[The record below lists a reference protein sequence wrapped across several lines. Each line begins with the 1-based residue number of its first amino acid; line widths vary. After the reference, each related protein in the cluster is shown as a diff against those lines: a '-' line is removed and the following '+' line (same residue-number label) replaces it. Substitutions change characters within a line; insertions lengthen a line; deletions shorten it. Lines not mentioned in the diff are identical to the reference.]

1 MLITQCLLL
10 IITLNKG
17 VINMNIKK
25 IGLTALAASL
35 VSVSAHAGEM
45 SVAGSASIGIKNN
58 SGNDGGKSITMG
70 DQLTITGGGELDN
83 GLNVALS
90 FVIDHGDG
98 DEAVNAFDSH
108 SITISSD
115 AMGSIVIAG
124 EGAGNAQ
131 SALDTTAAGD
141 IWDNG
146 FKHHTTGAGSATNI
160 AYVPMQGSDASN
172 SSINY
177 TLPSMVDGLSVS
189 ASYSPGGTA
198 VESTSAFAFTYTG
211 VEGLTVSYGAGEAGS
226 TTAGKKGDVTTMKGS
241 YAIGSFTAAYSNT
254 EADMESGGTDEEMD
268 SFKLSYSVTDDLS
281 VSYGSETHETSGQST
296 DEEFESISVSY
307 TTGGMTLTA
316 ATYEASGLGNN
327 SGKAGEAERWK
338 LGASFAF

>member
-1 MLITQCLLL
+1 
-10 IITLNKG
+10 
-17 VINMNIKK
+17 MNIKK

-35 VSVSAHAGEM
+35 VSVSAHAGEI

-70 DQLTITGGGELDN
+70 DQLTFTGGGELDN

-90 FVIDHGDG
+90 FVIDHGDA
-98 DEAVNAFDSH
+98 DESVNAFDGH

-146 FKHHTTGAGSATNI
+146 FKHHTTGAGSSTNI

-211 VEGLTVSYGAGEAGS
+211 IEGLTVSYGAGEAGS

-268 SFKLSYSVTDDLS
+268 SFKLSYTVTDDLS

>member
-1 MLITQCLLL
+1 
-10 IITLNKG
+10 
-17 VINMNIKK
+17 MNIKK
-25 IGLTALAASL
+25 IGLTALASSL
-35 VSVSAHAGEM
+35 VVTSAVAGEM
-45 SVAGSASIGIKNN
+45 SVAGGASMGLKNT
-58 SGNDGGKSITMG
+58 SKTSTGKSWTMG
-70 DQLTITGGGELDN
+70 NQLTFTGGGELDN
-83 GLNVALS
+83 GMNVALS
-90 FVIDHGDG
+90 FVLDQGD
-98 DEAVNAFDSH
+98 NATAAGGPFDSH

-115 AMGSIVIAG
+115 AMGSIVISG

-146 FKHHTTGAGSATNI
+146 FKHHTTGAGSSTNI
-160 AYVPMQGSDASN
+160 AYVAMQGSDASD

-226 TTAGKKGDVTTMKGS
+226 TTAGKKGDITTMKGS
-241 YAIGSFTAAYSNT
+241 YAIGSFTAAISNT